1 MQEILVYIALAAA
14 LVYLGRRF
22 LFKKKKSKNDCDSDC
37 NC

>member
-14 LVYLGRRF
+14 LFYLGRRF
-22 LFKKKKSKNDCDSDC
+22 LFKNKKKKKDCDTNC